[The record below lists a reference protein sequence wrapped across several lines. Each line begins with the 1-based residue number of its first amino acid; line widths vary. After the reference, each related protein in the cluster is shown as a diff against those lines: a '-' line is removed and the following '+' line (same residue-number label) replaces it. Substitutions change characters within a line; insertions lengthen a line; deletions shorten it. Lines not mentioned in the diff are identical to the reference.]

1 MAAKLRPLWPKML
14 RSVRYGQR
22 SVRYAVSTARSEKMA
37 MSLFTSVVT
46 PLFWR
51 SLWVGCRSGGP
62 PTPHNEMQ
70 GRRQADGAMISRALR
85 GKCPLLYYSQG
96 NQRRDPEKPT
106 RQSRHP
112 SCAPVLPLSCAL
124 CLRPCYHHSEAEP
137 RETGKRGSGPGP
149 SPHSARARRPNH
161 IACLVLS

>member
-1 MAAKLRPLWPKML
+1 
-14 RSVRYGQR
+14 
-22 SVRYAVSTARSEKMA
+22 
-37 MSLFTSVVT
+37 
-46 PLFWR
+46 
-51 SLWVGCRSGGP
+51 
-62 PTPHNEMQ
+62 
-70 GRRQADGAMISRALR
+70 MISRALR

-96 NQRRDPEKPT
+96 KSATRKSPRGS

-161 IACLVLS
+161 IACLDACDGLNGHLHRIAGPPQLLLMRLPTT